1 MIKHISEKLQ
11 LPMRNVQNTIEL
23 LDEGC
28 TIPFIARY
36 RKERTGSL
44 DEVKIA
50 TISEMAAK
58 WREMEKRKETIR
70 KTITEQG
77 KMTEEIQ
84 AALDAAETI
93 TEVEDIYRPYKQK
106 RKTRA
111 TVAIAKGLE
120 PLADILLAQEK
131 LFPHRKDQDIYPHVR
146 RNLLAR
152 ACVVHLGI
160 WLRHSYDANQQTLH
174 IARRRHCRCRVCD
187 NHQRV
192 LRRQRNLQRRG
203 IGYTTDDKFQLRRK

>member
-70 KTITEQG
+70 KTIT
-77 KMTEEIQ
+77 
-84 AALDAAETI
+84 
-93 TEVEDIYRPYKQK
+93 
-106 RKTRA
+106 
-111 TVAIAKGLE
+111 
-120 PLADILLAQEK
+120 
-131 LFPHRKDQDIYPHVR
+131 
-146 RNLLAR
+146 
-152 ACVVHLGI
+152 
-160 WLRHSYDANQQTLH
+160 
-174 IARRRHCRCRVCD
+174 
-187 NHQRV
+187 
-192 LRRQRNLQRRG
+192 
-203 IGYTTDDKFQLRRK
+203 